1 MDPPDDLA
9 EVQRAYHDAVAA
21 FIAGDAEPQK
31 RLWSRADDVTLAN
44 PLGPAVRGWDA
55 ILRVLDVA
63 VAAVHDGQIESVERV
78 SSVVTADLAYT
89 VENENATVILGDST
103 ERTGTS
109 LRVTTVFRR
118 EADGW
123 KVVHRHADPITRP
136 RSPESIARGA

>member
-1 MDPPDDLA
+1 MEPSDDLA
-9 EVQRAYHDAVAA
+9 QVQRAYHDAVAA
-21 FIAGDAEPQK
+21 FIAGDMEPSK
-31 RLWSRADDVTLAN
+31 RVWSHADDATLAN

-55 ILRVLDVA
+55 ILGVIKTA
-63 VAAVHDGQIESVERV
+63 AEAVHDGKIESFEPI
-78 SSVVTADLAYT
+78 SSVVTGDLAYT
-89 VENENATVILGDST
+89 VQNEHATVLLGDST

-136 RSPESIARGA
+136 RPPESIVQP